1 LTGDERV
8 LVTGATGF
16 LGGSLAR
23 SLRREGR
30 VVRALA
36 RPDANAS
43 RTAALAAAG
52 VEVVGGDV
60 LDPPSLR
67 GAMEG
72 VTHVYH
78 LAGRLFAPRV
88 PAEAYERVHVEG
100 AGNVVRAAAEAGGV
114 RAVVH
119 CSTTG
124 VLGPTGRTALP
135 ENAPEHPSNAYESS
149 KARGERVV
157 REVAAD
163 ADLPLAIARPGL
175 VYGPGDLHLLGWFRA
190 IGNGYYRVVGKGD
203 NRLHPVY
210 VDDVVDGLQLCARRA
225 SADGRAYNLV
235 GERPLPIRELAAAI
249 AEAVGRPLPSRHL
262 PRVVAG
268 AVAALLE
275 AVPGVPAERLPLT
288 RSRIAFMTESRAYCG
303 CRARDEL
310 GFVPRVGLG
319 EGLRRTVDWYRREGL
334 L

>member
-1 LTGDERV
+1 V

-16 LGGSLAR
+16 LGSSLAR
-23 SLRREGR
+23 SLRLAGR
-30 VVRALA
+30 VVRGLA
-36 RPDANAS
+36 RPGADGS
-43 RTAALAAAG
+43 RTDALAATG
-52 VEVVGGDV
+52 IEVVGGDV

-67 GAMEG
+67 RAMEG
-72 VTHVYH
+72 VTEVYH

-100 AGNVVRAAAEAGGV
+100 AGNVVRAAAAGGV

-124 VLGPTGRTALP
+124 VLGPTGPTTLP
-135 ENAPEHPSNAYESS
+135 EDAPEHPSNAYESS

-157 REVAAD
+157 RELAAD
-163 ADLPLAIARPGL
+163 AHLPLAIARPGL
-175 VYGPGDLHLLGWFRA
+175 VYGPGDRHLLGWFRA
-190 IGNGYYRVVGKGD
+190 IRNGYYRVVGPGD

-210 VDDVVDGLQLCARRA
+210 VDDVVDGLQLCAERGLG
-225 SADGRAYNLV
+225 DGRAYNLV
-235 GERPLPIRELAAAI
+235 GERALPIRELAAAI
-249 AEAVGRPLPSRHL
+249 ADAVGRPLPRHHF
-262 PRVVAG
+262 PRAVAG
-268 AVAALLE
+268 AVAAVLE
-275 AVPGVPAERLPLT
+275 AVPGLPAERLPLT

-319 EGLRRTVDWYRREGL
+319 EGLHRTVEWYRREGL